1 MKKWEEELNSTS
13 RKPALQRHGDLE
25 NNDVSGRERRVFVKA
40 GVFTREEMMGKQ
52 S

>member
-1 MKKWEEELNSTS
+1 MNSTS

-25 NNDVSGRERRVFVKA
+25 NNSVFDRERRVFVKA
-40 GVFTREEMMGKQ
+40 GVFTHEEMMGKQ